1 VSGIAA
7 TLFFG
12 GWSSPI
18 VSEGEGFWR
27 IFGDGVLWYFVK
39 ITILIY
45 CMMWVKWTL
54 PRVRI
59 DQMLQIAWKGLIPLA
74 LINIA
79 IAVAHVAWVGA

>member
-1 VSGIAA
+1 
-7 TLFFG
+7 
-12 GWSSPI
+12 
-18 VSEGEGFWR
+18 
-27 IFGDGVLWYFVK
+27 
-39 ITILIY
+39 
-45 CMMWVKWTL
+45 MMWVKWTL